1 MDNRI
6 NIAVIIGVVL
16 VLAFAV
22 TFTQTEKQAV
32 SQDESLSFE
41 RSAEVDQ
48 SEKTISVV
56 GTASSSVE
64 PDTLLITFGVE
75 TQSSTA
81 KESLS
86 SNSAKLQSAI
96 DAIRSVGIS
105 DDDLSTSQFS
115 IYPIYDS
122 YQDKIT
128 GKYTQEL
135 IGYRA
140 SNILTVETSKLS
152 SAASIIDS
160 AVAAGANRVDSV
172 TFTLSPEILEKEK
185 DALIENAVLDARQK
199 ATKALDPLGY
209 KIIGVK
215 SVVLS
220 DGMTPYYEPKMRAS
234 YDSFA
239 ESAPVFSSDQDVS
252 TSASVVFLIGPK

>member
-32 SQDESLSFE
+32 SQDASTPFE

-75 TQSSTA
+75 TQSSSS

-86 SNSAKLQSAI
+86 
-96 DAIRSVGIS
+96 
-105 DDDLSTSQFS
+105 
-115 IYPIYDS
+115 
-122 YQDKIT
+122 
-128 GKYTQEL
+128 
-135 IGYRA
+135 
-140 SNILTVETSKLS
+140 
-152 SAASIIDS
+152 
-160 AVAAGANRVDSV
+160 
-172 TFTLSPEILEKEK
+172 
-185 DALIENAVLDARQK
+185 
-199 ATKALDPLGY
+199 
-209 KIIGVK
+209 
-215 SVVLS
+215 
-220 DGMTPYYEPKMRAS
+220 
-234 YDSFA
+234 
-239 ESAPVFSSDQDVS
+239 
-252 TSASVVFLIGPK
+252 